1 MIAVAQDMTAADVE
15 EVRDVIRRTALLGV
29 DFFDVS
35 ARRREVPPEDG
46 DEGRLAVGVQQRI
59 GDGGFGVRLNAD
71 VVVPPGEASASLVG
85 EYELLDGAMP
95 SKRALQN
102 FANEVAVM
110 TIYPYLREAIATI
123 TAKVFGEP

>member
-1 MIAVAQDMTAADVE
+1 M
-15 EVRDVIRRTALLGV
+15 
-29 DFFDVS
+29 
-35 ARRREVPPEDG
+35 
-46 DEGRLAVGVQQRI
+46 
-59 GDGGFGVRLNAD
+59 
-71 VVVPPGEASASLVG
+71 PPGEASASLVG

-123 TAKVFGEP
+123 TAKVFGEPVHIPIVQRGEIAVEVEEASPAA